1 MRVEIDEYSG
11 FCPGVTSAIDIAE
24 EHLRKDGMLYCLGDI
39 VHNSVEVN
47 RLKQMGLEIIDYEK
61 FNKLR
66 NAKVLIRAHGEPPE
80 TYEIAK
86 KNNVNLI
93 DATCPVVIKLQ
104 NRIRNISQKYG
115 NEVQIVIFG
124 KKGHAEVNGLLA
136 QAGKNAIVISEIEDI
151 DAIDYSKDLFV
162 FSQTTRSP
170 EKYRVLTDKI
180 QEKYAIANN
189 VNSKINITQSI
200 CPLVEK
206 REPLLIQ
213 FAKQHDVIVFVSDP
227 KSSNGNMLYNLCA
240 KHNERCY
247 FISSPEDLDLG
258 WFNPNDFVGICGATS
273 TPRWLME
280 EVREGVLV
288 IGDR

>member
-1 MRVEIDEYSG
+1 MRVEIDGYSG

-24 EHLRKDGMLYCLGDI
+24 EHLRKDGILYCLGDI

-47 RLKQMGLEIIDYEK
+47 RLKQMGLEIIDYETYK
-61 FNKLR
+61 TLKNT
-66 NAKVLIRAHGEPPE
+66 KVLIRAHGEPPE
-80 TYEIAK
+80 TYQIA
-86 KNNVNLI
+86 NNNNLELI

-104 NRIRNISQKYG
+104 IRIREISEKHS
-115 NEVQIVIFG
+115 NRAQIVIFG
-124 KKGHAEVNGLLA
+124 KKGHAEVNGLVG
-136 QAGKNAIVISEIEDI
+136 QAGKNAVVISEIEDI
-151 DAIDYSKDLFV
+151 NAIDFSKDLYV

-180 QEKYAIANN
+180 QEKSANTN
-189 VNSKINITQSI
+189 NGNPKISITHSI

-240 KHNERCY
+240 NHNERCY
-247 FISSPEDLDLG
+247 FISSPDDLDKN
-258 WFNPNDFVGICGATS
+258 WFNSNDFVGICGATS

-280 EVREGVLV
+280 EVREKVLV
-288 IGDR
+288 IGDW